1 MRHGDLK
8 TYIEAN
14 QEEFDNPQIFKAIKD
29 LVNAT
34 DHKITAQRA
43 HQIVMAERI
52 VATMGDDVDQ
62 SRRRARNLSRPSGAN
77 STKVQV
83 PTNLKHGAEV
93 GEWLDNTIWCAAGAP
108 NRDGRAHRRH
118 HG

>member
-1 MRHGDLK
+1 
-8 TYIEAN
+8 
-14 QEEFDNPQIFKAIKD
+14 
-29 LVNAT
+29 
-34 DHKITAQRA
+34 
-43 HQIVMAERI
+43 MAERI

-93 GEWLDNTIWCAAGAP
+93 GEWLDNHPEAQAEILAKVAREG
-108 NRDGRAHRRH
+108 GV
-118 HG
+118 GY